1 MAIEE
6 RESEKIVRTSAVERQ
21 TKGVPHDHQSVKDTP
36 HRAVRR
42 AMGAHVLIAIYI
54 AFDDS

>member
-6 RESEKIVRTSAVERQ
+6 KEKKTVRTSAVERQ

-36 HRAVRR
+36 HRTVGR